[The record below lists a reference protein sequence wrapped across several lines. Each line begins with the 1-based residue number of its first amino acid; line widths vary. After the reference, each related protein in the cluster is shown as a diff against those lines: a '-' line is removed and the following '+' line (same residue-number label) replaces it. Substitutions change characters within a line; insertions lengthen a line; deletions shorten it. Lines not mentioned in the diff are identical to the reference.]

1 MSSELAKPGDATYVD
16 CLDQDPP
23 IRGQKVACVSFVSPT
38 GNQRA
43 NLLGLKVRGIFPS
56 EGDARNYIKRLQE
69 IDPHFNIYTCPVG
82 TWVPWEPD
90 PNDVLEQEYVEP
102 QLNEL
107 VKGYKAN
114 RFLAEAE
121 ERRRKEDLL
130 KQAVLEGQNGPKEEK
145 EHPVSVKDKLDS
157 LPRTI
162 KELQEKLEKT
172 QKRLEEAQSKWDAF
186 TEEEIEKAMQEFE
199 EYKKEA
205 EKAENAANGNT
216 TPHQSAA
223 PPGGMDQE
231 RIDTFKQER
240 ADALPALEK
249 LKSKVEAERAG

>member
-1 MSSELAKPGDATYVD
+1 MSLAKPGDPTYVD
-16 CLDQDPP
+16 CLDQDPV

-43 NLLGLKVRGIFPS
+43 NLLGLKVRGTFPS
-56 EGDARNYIKRLQE
+56 EGDARNYIKKLQE

-121 ERRRKEDLL
+121 ERRRKEELL

-162 KELQEKLEKT
+162 KDLEEKLAKT
-172 QKRLEEAQSKWDAF
+172 RERLAEAQAKWDAF

-199 EYKKEA
+199 EFKK
-205 EKAENAANGNT
+205 KAEG
-216 TPHQSAA
+216 SEDL
-223 PPGGMDQE
+223 PPQTVDPE
-231 RIDTFKQER
+231 RVEMFKQER
-240 ADALPALEK
+240 ADALPALER
-249 LKSKVEAERAG
+249 LKTKVESQRE